1 MTIIWNSA
9 IIKTESEVKKMENKI
24 KNAIDKLENIVN
36 YHNKNLTKKQYF
48 DLVEVLETMK
58 EIKNNES
65 EELKMEEIKKV
76 KYDFV
81 VIYRDN
87 ENLEEM
93 KELIMQKIKDYNY
106 EINEIETWGSKLLA
120 YPIKKENKG
129 YFVLYNLVDSE
140 EDTKI
145 KASEFAKEIE
155 KLQYEE
161 DKTLKSVILKFV
173 LVRL

>member
-1 MTIIWNSA
+1 
-9 IIKTESEVKKMENKI
+9 MENKI
-24 KNAIDKLENIVN
+24 KNAIDKLENIVD
-36 YHNKNLTKKQYF
+36 YHNKNLTQKQYF

-76 KYDFV
+76 KYEFI
-81 VIYRDN
+81 VIYRDS

-93 KELIMQKIKDYNY
+93 KELIMQKIKDFNY
-106 EINEIETWGSKLLA
+106 EISEIETWGSRLLA

-129 YFVLYNLVDSE
+129 YFVLYNLIDSE

-145 KASEFAKEIE
+145 KASDFTKEIE
-155 KLQYEE
+155 KLQHEE
-161 DKTLKSVILKFV
+161 DKILKFV